1 MQKIKTLENTTFE
14 EIAETFNSAFS
25 DYFSP
30 IKFTK
35 EQLEDKFLSE
45 GGRLDLS
52 VGVFSNNKF
61 IAFILHFI
69 NSSDVKIL
77 NYKWKNRCDTH
88 F

>member
-1 MQKIKTLENTTFE
+1 MQKIDTLEKVTFD

-25 DYFSP
+25 DYFFP

-35 EQLEDKFLSE
+35 EQFEDKFLSE

-52 VGVFSNNKF
+52 VGVFDNKKL

-69 NSSDVKIL
+69 N
-77 NYKWKNRCDTH
+77 R
-88 F
+88 